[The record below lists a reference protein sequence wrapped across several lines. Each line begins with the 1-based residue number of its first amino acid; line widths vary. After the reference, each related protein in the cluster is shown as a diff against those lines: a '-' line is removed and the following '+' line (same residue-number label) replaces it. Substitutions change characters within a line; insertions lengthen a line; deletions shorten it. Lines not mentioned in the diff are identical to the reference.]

1 MWAEDDALGVDGTP
15 TVGSIN
21 LEAWLD
27 RNPQQIISPPTACE
41 VRDIR
46 PLCGL
51 DMLGAAAW
59 SVDEAGGATAAA
71 AGSAGGDGEEYLSD
85 EELGCSVGSDR
96 PQPFLLS
103 PVTEEDLGI
112 TADELQEA
120 FTAKPPAVL
129 KPEHAN
135 RLRNIRDPHLES
147 PSPCASTPA
156 TPSHGGPGD
165 NDSEKPSGGGG
176 GGADGGGGGN
186 PAFPHNTSSSSFL
199 SVGSSSAPARKAPS
213 KAQEKAQKQ
222 LQSALGTAADRV
234 RQEWVDL
241 FLRCYTCRD
250 LAREGAAP
258 LRALEEFV
266 FSVPD
271 TVAEAHQKAA
281 LEQYAEELLAAMAR
295 KRHASKGGYAHYAP
309 LSDAPLEKLRLHL
322 SIVVETNTA
331 LHKELKKK
339 HHVYPLTVSPVHHH
353 TEHPP
358 TSCSG
363 AEHRLFKEFSVRNPG
378 SRAYRYWIHS
388 DLSGSS
394 GGPDLLQP
402 QTAPRAAAA
411 AAAAASNASAASL
424 PSSTNSLTRSSDRD
438 HRDRGYDFHVL
449 SHASG
454 ELKKR
459 ETQPIHLSL
468 IIGKRKARSGARE
481 LVCLESEFGFRHFL
495 SVQVVRH
502 TGCLGRTLGQCGVV
516 EDCGF
521 YVPTAAKRLREALV
535 ASGGLNTRDVFGV
548 SALHRP
554 SLPADWRLLIDDA
567 ARLRKCADPRLHAC
581 LLLRYLKAVAGPA
594 GCFGPMRLDLAQREV
609 DAAAPLLFVSRPS
622 QPFASAQLSAWFL
635 ALLCEVLAHSRHNG
649 SRPRLLAAAVASS
662 AFSFP
667 DEATT
672 TTLDAIL
679 LHQHAAQ
686 LLNML
691 LTNYYKVWCAQ

>member
-1 MWAEDDALGVDGTP
+1 MAQYARLPLLGILLVF
-15 TVGSIN
+15 VFVFLHMS
-21 LEAWLD
+21 
-27 RNPQQIISPPTACE
+27 
-41 VRDIR
+41 
-46 PLCGL
+46 
-51 DMLGAAAW
+51 GAAR
-59 SVDEAGGATAAA
+59 DAGGGGGA
-71 AGSAGGDGEEYLSD
+71 AGSVGGDGDEYLSD
-85 EELGCSVGSDR
+85 EELGGSVGSDR

-103 PVTEEDLGI
+103 PVTEEDIGI

-147 PSPCASTPA
+147 PSPCTSTPA

-165 NDSEKPSGGGG
+165 NDADKPGGGGGSGGGG
-176 GGADGGGGGN
+176 GGAAGGGGGGSSGGGN
-186 PAFPHNTSSSSFL
+186 PAFPHNASSSSFL
-199 SVGSSSAPARKAPS
+199 SVGSSSAAAARKAPS

-222 LQSALGTAADRV
+222 LQAALGMAADRV

-281 LEQYAEELLAAMAR
+281 LDQYTEELLAAMAR
-295 KRHASKGGYAHYAP
+295 KKHASKGGYAHYAP

-339 HHVYPLTVSPVHHH
+339 HHVYPLAVSPVHHH
-353 TEHPP
+353 TEHLPA
-358 TSCSG
+358 SCSG

-388 DLSGSS
+388 DLSGS
-394 GGPDLLQP
+394 DLPPP
-402 QTAPRAAAA
+402 QRAAAA
-411 AAAAASNASAASL
+411 AAAVAAASNASAASL

-438 HRDRGYDFHVL
+438 QRDRGYDFHVL
-449 SHASG
+449 SHSSG

-468 IIGKRKARSGARE
+468 IVGRRKARSGARE

-502 TGCLGRTLGQCGVV
+502 AGCLGRTLGQCGVV

-535 ASGGLNTRDVFGV
+535 ASGGLGTRDVFGV

-662 AFSFP
+662 TFSFP

-691 LTNYYKVWCAQ
+691 LTNFYKVWCAQ